1 MPRLNFYITTPNELT
16 HKDFPELKLRQH
28 TQLKALQIW
37 LANLVK
43 YEDKEI
49 AFSRSKTQKVDE
61 RFNPLRIGYSPINS
75 VWNKLRDTELVDTT
89 KGIPRWLKDEQDQFI
104 RPRMTTVTSTHK
116 LIKKC
121 KKLGITKDTIK
132 ELKNPV
138 HVRVRQ
144 VGDKSNYIP
153 YKDTP
158 YSKEIERTMS
168 EYCNYLNKQEI
179 KIGDI
184 VLDDIHLYRTY
195 QNRKGMPFQFGGR
208 SGGYWHSYSS
218 EDRKR
223 ITINGK
229 KTSSIDMHCSQ
240 LNILYKHAT
249 GKFFDK
255 DFDAY
260 RIPGIDERFRP
271 VLKKILLIM
280 LNVSYGGV
288 GQALTN
294 AMNREEEN
302 NPNSSLIAL
311 YKEFKE
317 SISSIRSVVDKIIE
331 RHEPVNHL
339 FCLGADMGQHYAWLE
354 SNLVFQIA
362 HQLHYQDIPCLT
374 VHDEFIVPTEDEGI
388 LEQIM
393 YSTGMDEEIYKSIEL
408 KL

>member
-1 MPRLNFYITTPNELT
+1 
-16 HKDFPELKLRQH
+16 
-28 TQLKALQIW
+28 
-37 LANLVK
+37 
-43 YEDKEI
+43 
-49 AFSRSKTQKVDE
+49 
-61 RFNPLRIGYSPINS
+61 
-75 VWNKLRDTELVDTT
+75 
-89 KGIPRWLKDEQDQFI
+89 
-104 RPRMTTVTSTHK
+104 MTTVTSTQK

-144 VGDKSNYIP
+144 TGKKKNYIP

-158 YSKEIERTMS
+158 YSREIERIMS

-184 VLDDIHLYRTY
+184 VIDDIHLYRTY
-195 QNRKGMPFQFGGR
+195 QNRKEMPFQFGGR

-280 LNVSYGGV
+280 LNANYLGI
-288 GQALTN
+288 GQAVSN
-294 AMNREEEN
+294 AMVKEEKKGNITLVE
-302 NPNSSLIAL
+302 L

-317 SISSIRSVVDKIIE
+317 SVSSIRSVVDKIIE

-339 FCLGADMGQHYAWLE
+339 FCLGKDMGQHYAWLE
-354 SNLVFQIA
+354 TNLVFQIA
-362 HQLHYQDIPCLT
+362 HQLYCHDIPCLT

>member
-16 HKDFPELKLRQH
+16 HQDFPELKLRQH

-49 AFSRSKTQKVDE
+49 AFSRSKTQTVDE
-61 RFNPLRIGYSPINS
+61 RFNPLRIGYSPISS
-75 VWNKLRDTELVDTT
+75 VWNRLRDTELVDTT
-89 KGIPRWLKDEQDQFI
+89 LGIPRWLKDEQDQFI
-104 RPRMTTVTSTHK
+104 RPRMTTVTSTPK

-302 NPNSSLIAL
+302 NPNSSLVVL

-388 LEQIM
+388 LEMIM

>member
-1 MPRLNFYITTPNELT
+1 MPKLNFYITTPNALT
-16 HKDFPELKLRQH
+16 HKDFPELKLRQQ
-28 TQLKALQIW
+28 TQLKGLQIW

-49 AFSRSKTQKVDE
+49 AFSRSKTQTVDE
-61 RFNPLRIGYSPINS
+61 RFNPLRIGYSPISS
-75 VWNKLRDTELVDTT
+75 VWNRLRDTGLIDTT
-89 KGIPRWLKDEQDQFI
+89 PGIPRWLKDEQDQFI
-104 RPRMTTVTSTHK
+104 RPRMTTVTSTQK

-121 KKLGITKDTIK
+121 KELGITKDTIK

-158 YSKEIERTMS
+158 YSREIERTMS

-179 KIGDI
+179 KIGDN
-184 VLDDIHLYRTY
+184 VLEDIHLYRTY

-229 KTSSIDMHCSQ
+229 RTSSIDMHCSQ
-240 LNILYKHAT
+240 LNILYFHAT
-249 GKFFDK
+249 GKFFNK
-255 DFDAY
+255 NFDAY
-260 RIPGIDERFRP
+260 QISGIDEKFRP

-280 LNVSYGGV
+280 LNVSYGGI
-288 GQALTN
+288 GQALSN
-294 AMNREEEN
+294 FIKKEEKN
-302 NPNSSLIAL
+302 GNSSLVEL
-311 YKEFKE
+311 YNEFKE
-317 SISSIRSVVDKIIE
+317 SVSSIRSVADKIIE
-331 RHEPVNHL
+331 RHQPVNHL
-339 FCLGADMGQHYAWLE
+339 FCLGAEMGQHFAWLE

-362 HQLHYQDIPCLT
+362 HQLYIHNIPCLT
-374 VHDEFIVPTEDEGI
+374 VHDEFIVPTEDIPMLKE
-388 LEQIM
+388 IM

>member
-49 AFSRSKTQKVDE
+49 AFSRSKTQTVDE
-61 RFNPLRIGYSPINS
+61 RFNPLRIGYSPISS
-75 VWNKLRDTELVDTT
+75 VWNRLRDTELVDTT
-89 KGIPRWLKDEQDQFI
+89 LGIPRWLKDEQDQFI
-104 RPRMTTVTSTHK
+104 RPRMTTVTSTQK

-302 NPNSSLIAL
+302 NPNSSLVVL

-388 LEQIM
+388 LEMIM

>member
-89 KGIPRWLKDEQDQFI
+89 KGIPRWLKDEQDQYK
-104 RPRMTTVTSTHK
+104 RPRMTTVTSTQK

-184 VLDDIHLYRTY
+184 VIDDIHLYRTY
-195 QNRKGMPFQFGGR
+195 QNRKEMPFQFGGR

-280 LNVSYGGV
+280 LNANYLGI
-288 GQALTN
+288 GQAVSN
-294 AMNREEEN
+294 AMVKEEKKGNITLVE
-302 NPNSSLIAL
+302 L

-317 SISSIRSVVDKIIE
+317 SVSSIRSVVDKIIE

-339 FCLGADMGQHYAWLE
+339 FCLGKDMGQHYAWLE
-354 SNLVFQIA
+354 TNLVFQIA
-362 HQLHYQDIPCLT
+362 HQLYCHDIPCLT

>member
-49 AFSRSKTQKVDE
+49 AFSRSKTQTVDE

-104 RPRMTTVTSTHK
+104 RPRMTTVTSTKK

-280 LNVSYGGV
+280 LNANYLGI
-288 GQALTN
+288 GQAVSN
-294 AMNREEEN
+294 AMVKEEKKGNITLVE
-302 NPNSSLIAL
+302 L

-317 SISSIRSVVDKIIE
+317 SVSSIRSVVDKIIE

-339 FCLGADMGQHYAWLE
+339 FCLGKDMGQHYAWLE
-354 SNLVFQIA
+354 TNLVFQIA
-362 HQLHYQDIPCLT
+362 HQLYCHDIPCLT

>member
-1 MPRLNFYITTPNELT
+1 MPRLNFYITTPKELT

-43 YEDKEI
+43 YENKEI
-49 AFSRSKTQKVDE
+49 AFSRSKTQTVDE
-61 RFNPLRIGYSPINS
+61 RFNPLRVGYSPVSS
-75 VWNKLRDTELVDTT
+75 VWNRLRDTELIDTT
-89 KGIPRWLKDEQDQFI
+89 LGIPRWLKDEQDQFI
-104 RPRMTTVTSTHK
+104 RPRMTTVTSTSK

-121 KKLGITKDTIK
+121 KELGITKDTIK
-132 ELKNPV
+132 ELKSPV

-158 YSKEIERTMS
+158 YTKEIEKMMR
-168 EYCNYLNKQEI
+168 EYCDYLNNQKI
-179 KIGDI
+179 KVGKT
-184 VLDDIHLYRTY
+184 LLEDIHLYRTY
-195 QNRKGMPFQFGGR
+195 QNRKGLPFQFGGR
-208 SGGYWHSYSS
+208 SGGYWMSLSA
-218 EDRKR
+218 EDRKQ

-240 LNILYKHAT
+240 LNILYFHAT

-260 RIPGIDERFRP
+260 QIPGIDERFRP

-288 GQALTN
+288 GQALSN
-294 AMNREEEN
+294 LMRKEERDGN
-302 NPNSSLIAL
+302 LSLVEL
-311 YKEFKE
+311 YNEFKE
-317 SISSIRSVVDKIIE
+317 SISTIRSVVDRIIE
-331 RHEPVNHL
+331 VHKPVNHL

-362 HQLHYQDIPCLT
+362 HQLHYHDIPCLT
-374 VHDEFIVPTEDEGI
+374 VHDEFIVPTEDI
-388 LEQIM
+388 DTLEMLM
-393 YSTGMDEEIYKSIEL
+393 YSTAMDEKVYKSIEL
-408 KL
+408 RL

>member
-16 HKDFPELKLRQH
+16 HKDFPELKLRQQ

-49 AFSRSKTQKVDE
+49 AFSRSKTQTVDE
-61 RFNPLRIGYSPINS
+61 RFNPLRVGYSPVSS
-75 VWNKLRDTELVDTT
+75 VWKKLRDTELIDTT
-89 KGIPRWLKDEQDQFI
+89 LGIPRWLKDEQDQFI
-104 RPRMTTVTSTHK
+104 RPRMTTVTSTSK

-121 KKLGITKDTIK
+121 KELGITKDTIK

-158 YSKEIERTMS
+158 YSREIERTMS

-179 KIGDI
+179 KIGDN
-184 VLDDIHLYRTY
+184 VLEDIHLYRTY

-271 VLKKILLIM
+271 VIKKILLIM
-280 LNVSYGGV
+280 LNVSYMGV
-288 GQALTN
+288 GQAVSN
-294 AMNREEEN
+294 GMIKEEKKGNTTLVE
-302 NPNSSLIAL
+302 L

-317 SISSIRSVVDKIIE
+317 SVSSIRSVVDKIIE

-339 FCLGADMGQHYAWLE
+339 FCLGKDMGQHYAWLE
-354 SNLVFQIA
+354 TNLVFQIA
-362 HQLHYQDIPCLT
+362 HQLYIHDIPCLT
-374 VHDEFIVPTEDEGI
+374 VHDEFIVPTEDIPMLKE
-388 LEQIM
+388 IM

>member
-104 RPRMTTVTSTHK
+104 RPRMTTVTSTQK

-260 RIPGIDERFRP
+260 RIPGIDERFRL

-302 NPNSSLIAL
+302 NPNSSLVVL

>member
-104 RPRMTTVTSTHK
+104 RPRMTTVTSTQK

-302 NPNSSLIAL
+302 NPNSSLVVL